1 MDWSTVCRHSIKPNH
16 DDAPPHEKWI
26 EFVEDRPFND
36 RRYYMSN
43 YKLKALGWT
52 IRVGFEDGIRR
63 IVQMHK

>member
-1 MDWSTVCRHSIKPNH
+1 
-16 DDAPPHEKWI
+16 
-26 EFVEDRPFND
+26 
-36 RRYYMSN
+36 MSN